1 MSDPLK
7 QSFQPISQDELLRS
21 LGPMLV
27 SAGISPADFI
37 PELNR
42 SLSKSA
48 DRRRALNN
56 FLRFVTSAASPSLLH
71 EFASQEVL
79 LALALDLFAQS
90 EYLTDIL
97 VRNPE
102 LFQWLTTSDVL
113 NKAKSTELLRT
124 EALASAEPFE
134 RTEKKLSALKRF
146 HRREMLRIGAR
157 DILRKADI
165 ETVTLELSS
174 LADSIIQA
182 VLGIAELEL
191 QKNTGIE
198 LRDML
203 CVVGLGKLGGNELNF
218 SSDIDLMFVYERDM
232 ELEVSGTRI
241 RTVFEYCSKLAEIV
255 VRKLSEHSDEGHLY
269 RVDMRL
275 RPDGQAGPLAMS
287 RQGYRNYYET
297 RGELWE
303 RQMLLKARMVAGNK
317 KVGEGWLADLEPF
330 VYPKT
335 LLASPLEKIRE
346 IKNRIE
352 SKTETDLN
360 IKLGTGGIRDIEFIT
375 QALQLLNSPLNNK
388 VRQQSTLA
396 ALESLAGANALSQ
409 EEQRDLREA
418 YLFLRSVEHRL
429 QLLHGQQTHSLPE
442 TQDEKQS
449 LAKSLGFES
458 SSKFDAVLRQR
469 RKRVRDIF
477 VSVFEPR
484 EPGRI
489 RPAGSRREAGFF
501 EKTKLIDRSEAAK
514 NLNGI
519 KKGFPALNEGS
530 LQTVFWKSLWKYR
543 AEDCAL
549 KNFALLCSQT
559 PSKASLT
566 QAVQNERLFDLII
579 LLCSRSSRLI
589 QTLSG
594 EPLLFETLLADPAQL
609 LDEKP
614 GWSFLLESDP
624 LRFRLFN
631 EFKILLRFVLGHAD
645 LELTTKDLSDLAD
658 IVVKKAFALH
668 ISSRKA
674 CLVALGKFGG
684 SEISFGSDLDVI
696 CVYDDARRVRE
707 MDLAL
712 KNFFDYFHPGATQIY
727 DIDFQLRPEG
737 KNSPLAT
744 ELSYY
749 DTYLANRASLW
760 EKQSLLKAR
769 VVCGHDDVVKKV
781 QSLIER
787 HVSIP
792 LQKGWTKEILRMR
805 RRMESERVKRG
816 KGIDLKLSKGGLADI
831 EFLVQVLQLK
841 DDSRGIGLSTFS
853 SLGRLAEKKILTRSD
868 ARKLLSNYGFLR
880 TMELLVRLNSQSGGA
895 EYPGDKKNRK
905 LLASG
910 LGEKSEK
917 TLLARMKSVLLEN
930 RRMFLKALSL
940 AAT

>member
-7 QSFQPISQDELLRS
+7 QSFQPISQDDLLRS

-27 SAGISPADFI
+27 SAGISPAEFI

-56 FLRFVTSAASPSLLH
+56 FLRFLTSAASPSLLH
-71 EFASQEVL
+71 EFASHGVL
-79 LALALDLFAQS
+79 LDLALDLFAQS
-90 EYLTDIL
+90 QYLTDIL

-113 NKAKSTELLRT
+113 NKTKSTELLRT

-165 ETVTLELSS
+165 ETVMLELSS
-174 LADSIIQA
+174 LADSIVQA
-182 VLGIAELEL
+182 VLGIAELDV

-232 ELEVSGTRI
+232 ELDMSGTR
-241 RTVFEYCSKLAEIV
+241 TKTTFEYCSKLAEIV
-255 VRKLSEHSDEGHLY
+255 VRRLSEHSDGGHLY

-303 RQMLLKARMVAGNK
+303 RQMLLKARVVAGNK

-388 VRQQSTLA
+388 VRHQNTLA
-396 ALESLAGANALSQ
+396 ALESLTGANALAK
-409 EEQRDLREA
+409 EEPMDLREA

-442 TQDEKQS
+442 SQDEKQS
-449 LAKSLGFES
+449 LAKSLGFENS
-458 SSKFDAVLRQR
+458 AKFDAVLHQH

-484 EPGRI
+484 EPGKI
-489 RPAGSRREAGFF
+489 WPARSRRGVDFF
-501 EKTKLIDRSEAAK
+501 EKTKLIDRREAAK
-514 NLNGI
+514 NLNEI
-519 KKGFPALNEGS
+519 KKDFPALNDGG
-530 LQTVFWKSLWKYR
+530 LQMHFWKSLRKYR

-549 KNFALLCSQT
+549 KNFALLCSQA
-559 PSKASLT
+559 SRASLT
-566 QAVQNERLFDLII
+566 QAVQNERLFYLFV

-589 QTLSG
+589 QTLSS
-594 EPLLFETLLADPAQL
+594 EPLLLETLLADPAQL

-614 GWSFLLESDP
+614 GWSFLLDSDP

-631 EFKILLRFVLGHAD
+631 EFKTLLRFFLGHAD
-645 LELTTKDLSDLAD
+645 LEFTTKELSDLAD

-668 ISSRKA
+668 INPRKA

-684 SEISFGSDLDVI
+684 REISFGSDLDVI
-696 CVYDDARRVRE
+696 CVYDDPKRGRE

-712 KNFFDYFHPGATQIY
+712 KNFFDYFRSRGNQIY
-727 DIDFQLRPEG
+727 DIDFRLRPEG

-749 DTYLANRASLW
+749 DAYLANRASLW

-769 VVCGHDDVVKKV
+769 VVCGNDEVAKKV

-787 HVSIP
+787 HLSKSP
-792 LQKGWTKEILRMR
+792 QKGWTKEILEMR

-816 KGIDLKLSKGGLADI
+816 KGLDLKLSKGGLADI

-868 ARKLLSNYGFLR
+868 ARKLLSNYRFLR
-880 TMELLVRLNSQSGGA
+880 TMELMIRLNSQSGGA

-905 LLASG
+905 QLASG

-917 TLLARMKSVLLEN
+917 ALLARTKRVLLEN